1 MIIYHLPFTHQFF
14 VGKLHSP
21 STSFPVLKIGQKLGP
36 GRRRPACQ
44 IPRCQVEMLTGAL
57 GLEALK
63 NRELWVRRTR
73 EHRAGIFNGCRFF
86 LDVKGRDVRI
96 QMKTKRYTW
105 SWSGRKILCFL
116 HAVMFSFCF
125 NIAASMAT
133 CTELQESFEQRCATW
148 IRSEV
153 VHLWKALPWKEIFQ
167 HVARPY
173 RFKRWLLVCF
183 STTSAYR

>member
-1 MIIYHLPFTHQFF
+1 MA
-14 VGKLHSP
+14 VD
-21 STSFPVLKIGQKLGP
+21 
-36 GRRRPACQ
+36 
-44 IPRCQVEMLTGAL
+44 
-57 GLEALK
+57 
-63 NRELWVRRTR
+63 
-73 EHRAGIFNGCRFF
+73 FF

-116 HAVMFSFCF
+116 HAAMFSFCF

-153 VHLWKALPWKEIFQ
+153 VHLWKALPWKKSSNMLQGLIGLNVGCLFVFQ
-167 HVARPY
+167 PLPLTGRLRMVLASSFLASHFTGMGWFGTQKVVKVFWVARVDGPGVY
-173 RFKRWLLVCF
+173 VVGHPK
-183 STTSAYR
+183 

>member
-73 EHRAGIFNGCRFF
+73 EHRAGIFNGCRFVF
-86 LDVKGRDVRI
+86 GCEGTGCPDSDENQEIHLELIGAKNLVLFTCCDVFVLF
-96 QMKTKRYTW
+96 QY
-105 SWSGRKILCFL
+105 C
-116 HAVMFSFCF
+116 CF
-125 NIAASMAT
+125 NGYLHRVAGIIRTTM
-133 CTELQESFEQRCATW
+133 CHLNQE
-148 IRSEV
+148 
-153 VHLWKALPWKEIFQ
+153 
-167 HVARPY
+167 
-173 RFKRWLLVCF
+173 
-183 STTSAYR
+183 